1 MNQNRYSTID
11 LLRFIAASTVAL
23 SHLII
28 TKSEFNL
35 ELEIISSM
43 SVEIFFIISGFVLA
57 PQIINL
63 VKKKSLNDYKIFLL
77 RRWYRTIPLYIL
89 SLILTSIIL
98 NNILTFDFIKYLFF
112 IQNFYINFLS
122 NDYFSIS
129 WSLSVEEWFYILFP
143 LFLIIVSKKIFLNE
157 EKNIIFSCILFI
169 IIIFLI
175 RITLSDNENWGENV
189 RRVVIYRLDS
199 IAFGF
204 ILFFFKDEIKSKLIN
219 QIFLLILLIPFSFF
233 AFYILKMNVL
243 ENLIFFKVIF
253 HYIIALW
260 ASIIVIYFFII
271 DQKIKN
277 KSIVNLN
284 LFLGKISYSI
294 YLFHLML
301 IYIITSISFI
311 PFYLTVI
318 IFLFVQIFLS
328 TFLYYYFE
336 KPILLSRPDYDGK

>member
-1 MNQNRYSTID
+1 MNS
-11 LLRFIAASTVAL
+11 
-23 SHLII
+23 
-28 TKSEFNL
+28 
-35 ELEIISSM
+35 
-43 SVEIFFIISGFVLA
+43 
-57 PQIINL
+57 
-63 VKKKSLNDYKIFLL
+63 
-77 RRWYRTIPLYIL
+77 
-89 SLILTSIIL
+89 
-98 NNILTFDFIKYLFF
+98 
-112 IQNFYINFLS
+112 FYINFLS

-129 WSLSVEEWFYILFP
+129 WSLSVEEWCYILFP

-204 ILFFFKDEIKSKLIN
+204 ILFFFKDAIKSKFIN

-260 ASIIVIYFFII
+260 ASIIVIYFLLLLLTIG
-271 DQKIKN
+271 
-277 KSIVNLN
+277 LG
-284 LFLGKISYSI
+284 LFGLGA
-294 YLFHLML
+294 LFAL
-301 IYIITSISFI
+301 
-311 PFYLTVI
+311 
-318 IFLFVQIFLS
+318 
-328 TFLYYYFE
+328 
-336 KPILLSRPDYDGK
+336 